1 MQIKKGPYG
10 YYALE
15 KFDDPESL
23 CTYAE
28 EVIAGNSSDFYLKPS
43 TEYAGT
49 GIMCCFEFSGY
60 MQITDPEFSVF
71 SPGRKSTPNKKELKN
86 LSMRRR
92 SAGDLFYTFVK
103 LLDNLVSPSC
113 IVLDPDM
120 VFTDPEGITLKLCCL
135 PEKITPDELCLSSLD
150 AHRLEKLLSCDFF
163 KNIIT
168 DDEKNAL
175 VFSVKENNEDMF
187 LKIAGIIRGTDEEG
201 TPFMPSSKAG
211 KNKPGFSFPA
221 NIKYLTKTE
230 KDLLISCLSA
240 LLSFFSLMNKM
251 VLPCFLFLFLSALIL
266 VVSVLNQK
274 KREDHIRKEESQEK
288 SRQRSTILFSDDMKP
303 QQNQEHNEE
312 SVTHYK
318 PMTSGQLTLLSDTK
332 GVRSKYAVY
341 LDETCIG
348 SDCFLSDIVID
359 DPQIAPLHAVI
370 RQTEGTFYL
379 MPAKG
384 SGKTYIEDSPVE
396 NGRTYEIKSGQKITV
411 GDIDFRFDIENSKN
425 TQKTDYCNLGTT
437 PPSKSVFL

>member
-10 YYALE
+10 YYAIE

-43 TEYAGT
+43 TEYAGN

-60 MQITDPEFSVF
+60 MQITDPDFSVI
-71 SPGRKSTPNKKELKN
+71 SPGRRTTPNKKELKN

-113 IVLDPDM
+113 IVLDPNM

-135 PEKITPDELCLSSLD
+135 PKKITPDELCLSSLD
-150 AHRLEKLLSCDFF
+150 AQRFEKLLSCDFF

-187 LKIAGIIRGTDEEG
+187 LKIAGIIRGTDEEN
-201 TPFMPSSKAG
+201 TPFIPSAKAV
-211 KNKPGFSFPA
+211 KNKQDFKLPS
-221 NIKYLTKTE
+221 NIKDLSKTE

-251 VLPCFLFLFLSALIL
+251 VLPCFLFLFLSVLIL
-266 VVSVLNQK
+266 VVSLLNQR
-274 KREDHIRKEESQEK
+274 KREEHIKKEESQEK
-288 SRQRSTILFSDDMKP
+288 SRQRSTILFSDDLVSP
-303 QQNQEHNEE
+303 TDQEQQEE
-312 SVTHYK
+312 VPHYK
-318 PMTSGQLTLLSDTK
+318 PMTSGQLTLISDSK

-359 DPQIAPLHAVI
+359 DPHIAPLHAVI
-370 RQTEGTFYL
+370 RQSEGTFYL
-379 MPAKG
+379 VPAKG

-396 NGRTYEIKSGQKITV
+396 NGRSYEIKSGQKITV
-411 GDIDFRFDIENSKN
+411 GDIDFRFEN
-425 TQKTDYCNLGTT
+425 QKLRNQTCID
-437 PPSKSVFL
+437 